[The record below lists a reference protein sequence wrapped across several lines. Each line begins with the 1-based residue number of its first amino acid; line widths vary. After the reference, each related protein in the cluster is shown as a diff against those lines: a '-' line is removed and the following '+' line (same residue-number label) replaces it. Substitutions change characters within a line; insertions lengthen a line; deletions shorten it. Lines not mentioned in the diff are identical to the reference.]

1 MYLLTYLLNMTDIY
15 IAPKT
20 GIQVVYTGFATQ
32 QVGGG
37 VVVRGL

>member
-1 MYLLTYLLNMTDIY
+1 MTDIY
-15 IAPKT
+15 IAPQT